1 MCKSGLDNYVCS
13 KALQAPTFGGG
24 CVIPITV
31 PRISKWVAR
40 KPEKLIPRYVNSIRF
55 TLLFQGLNAE
65 SQSESDFQSKK
76 NYLKQYQS
84 NYFIYDIV
92 LGL

>member
-31 PRISKWVAR
+31 PRIS